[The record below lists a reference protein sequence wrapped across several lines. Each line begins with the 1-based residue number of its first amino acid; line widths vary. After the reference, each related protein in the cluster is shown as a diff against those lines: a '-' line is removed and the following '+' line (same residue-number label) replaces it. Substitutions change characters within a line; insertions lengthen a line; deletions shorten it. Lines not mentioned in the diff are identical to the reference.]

1 MKANRIIIYPK
12 DVQRITG
19 KSERF
24 SRSLLKQIKSKLS
37 KERHQFITIQEF
49 CSYAGLDALEVY
61 ELIKDWTRKQ
71 EDNSEE

>member
-61 ELIKDWTRKQ
+61 ELIKD
-71 EDNSEE
+71 